1 MRYRS
6 RIATL
11 ISGLSRYPA
20 VRGRYLTRGRYYR
33 LKEFLH
39 PVRLRLLILLAEKGE
54 ANISGLARAMRMHRS
69 VAMRHLNALEAIGLV
84 KGRLRAI
91 RGRKRGR
98 FYRINEEA
106 VKLLLQDALAL
117 LMDLEGRI
125 VGV

>member
-1 MRYRS
+1 MTRRRYW
-6 RIATL
+6 
-11 ISGLSRYPA
+11 
-20 VRGRYLTRGRYYR
+20 R
-33 LKEFLH
+33 LRTFLH

-69 VAMRHLNALEAIGLV
+69 MVMRHLNELEAIGLV
-84 KGRLRAI
+84 RGSLKAI
-91 RGRKRGR
+91 RGRKMGR